1 MRGVPMTPPMRQ
13 IEASGA
19 VLTLSGG
26 SGAQLVHLEGGRL
39 DIHRAVAEI
48 RALARR
54 NKVPTLAWWITRAD
68 EWAIPEL
75 EAAGLVN
82 RDVPGF
88 EAVEHAL
95 ALVSEPEG
103 QPPDD
108 VDVEVVAT
116 WEQYTKSY
124 EVIAEVFGTPPVR
137 DEVRRERWKTY
148 GDRGCT
154 VVASVDG
161 QIVGV
166 AFADYGPVAL
176 TLLAGAVLPETR
188 GRGVYTAM
196 VHARWRIAVE
206 RGTPALTIQAG
217 RLSRPICERMGFSYL
232 EPIRVFVDELDPT

>member
-1 MRGVPMTPPMRQ
+1 M
-13 IEASGA
+13 
-19 VLTLSGG
+19 
-26 SGAQLVHLEGGRL
+26 
-39 DIHRAVAEI
+39 
-48 RALARR
+48 
-54 NKVPTLAWWITRAD
+54 
-68 EWAIPEL
+68 
-75 EAAGLVN
+75 VN

-154 VVASVDG
+154 VVASLDG

-166 AFADYGPVAL
+166 AFAGYGPVAL